1 MRTNPPPPDR
11 RLIYLLNVAQRRV
24 QRFVARQR
32 RGATPAQSGLLFVLG
47 RQDGLSMGEAGAA
60 LDLGLPGINGLAERM
75 AEAGLIDKRADPADG
90 RASRLWLTAAGRK
103 ELSRAK
109 TGAADL
115 NARLMDGFNEAEID
129 IVSRWLKAVQTKF
142 PKGDDE

>member
-1 MRTNPPPPDR
+1 MRTNSPDR

-24 QRFVARQR
+24 QRFVASQR
-32 RGATPAQSGLLFVLG
+32 RGATAAQSGLLFVLG
-47 RQDGLSMGEAGAA
+47 RQDGLSMGEVGAA
-60 LDLGLPGINGLAERM
+60 LDLGMPGISGLAERM
-75 AEAGLIDKRADPADG
+75 MEAGLITKRADPADG

-103 ELSRAK
+103 ELTRAK
-109 TGAADL
+109 ASAADI
-115 NARLMDGFNEAEID
+115 NARLMDGFSEADIN

>member
-47 RQDGLSMGEAGAA
+47 RQDGLSMGEVGAA

-75 AEAGLIDKRADPADG
+75 TEAGLIDKRADPADG

-103 ELSRAK
+103 DLARAK
-109 TGAADL
+109 ASASDI

>member
-1 MRTNPPPPDR
+1 MRTNSPTPDR

-24 QRFVARQR
+24 QRFVAGQR

-47 RQDGLSMGEAGAA
+47 RQDGLLMGEAGAA
-60 LDLGLPGINGLAERM
+60 LDLGLPGISGLTERM
-75 AEAGLIDKRADPADG
+75 MEAGLIKKRADPADG
-90 RASRLWLTAAGRK
+90 RASRLWLTAVGRK
-103 ELSRAK
+103 ALARAK
-109 TGAADL
+109 ASAADI
-115 NARLMDGFNEAEID
+115 NVRLIDGFTEAEID

>member
-47 RQDGLSMGEAGAA
+47 KEDGLSMAEAGAA
-60 LDLGLPGINGLAERM
+60 LDLGLPGISGLAERM
-75 AEAGLIDKRADPADG
+75 METGLIKKRADPADG

-103 ELSRAK
+103 DLARAK
-109 TGAADL
+109 ASAADI
-115 NARLMDGFNEAEID
+115 NARLIDGFTEAEID